1 MPPRPAATCGTRAP
15 TAKKRV
21 ATAIPN
27 WPVMSSRAMIDQV
40 IYALSRH
47 LSPLSSGRVALH
59 AAGIGGSATAA
70 ADLRG
75 GGEAAF
81 RPVGTGLH
89 DMPAALQAIDGRPRH
104 AVLDH
109 EHAGP
114 RGARP
119 EREREMRI
127 MRSRGVDRFLQVH
140 FGMNMPQKELRGPLI
155 LLIAAGRAP
164 CQIRLAVAQR
174 HGRTER
180 GARPLARREGRR
192 MIFLKPEHLR
202 AAAEAEAEFRNHRR
216 RLQPA
221 AGRGR
226 RDHVAGGI
234 DDVEMHGVA
243 AHFAETADGRL
254 TGAHGADRL
263 AVSFLTAQFYDR
275 AKPFH

>member
-47 LSPLSSGRVALH
+47 LSSLSSGRVALH
-59 AAGIGGSATAA
+59 AAGIGGSTTAA

-89 DMPAALQAIDGRPRH
+89 DMPAAVQGIDGRPRH

-109 EHAGP
+109 QHAGP

-119 EREREMRI
+119 ERDREMLR
-127 MRSRGVDRFLQVH
+127 MPGRRVDRFLQVH
-140 FGMNMPQKELRGPLI
+140 LGVDVPQEELRDPLV
-155 LLIAAGRAP
+155 LLVAAGRAP
-164 CQIRLAVAQR
+164 GQI
-174 HGRTER
+174 
-180 GARPLARREGRR
+180 
-192 MIFLKPEHLR
+192 
-202 AAAEAEAEFRNHRR
+202 
-216 RLQPA
+216 
-221 AGRGR
+221 
-226 RDHVAGGI
+226 
-234 DDVEMHGVA
+234 
-243 AHFAETADGRL
+243 
-254 TGAHGADRL
+254 
-263 AVSFLTAQFYDR
+263 
-275 AKPFH
+275 